1 MTMEERFGILE
12 ENMRLVT
19 QTLTQLRLDNQ
30 HDRTPNPNL
39 RPYEDR
45 TVKIDIPEFDGH
57 SYDPRKYLE
66 WEDRMDNYFEFKN
79 TPPDQQYKLAKVKL
93 IKSAAIW
100 LEGVQ
105 KRRIRE
111 ERGRINSWAKLKKHM
126 RRKYVPTTY
135 KQQQYVQFSALTQ
148 GSKSVQ
154 EYIHE
159 WDRLSVLF
167 VTLMILRS

>member
-1 MTMEERFGILE
+1 M
-12 ENMRLVT
+12 
-19 QTLTQLRLDNQ
+19 
-30 HDRTPNPNL
+30 
-39 RPYEDR
+39 
-45 TVKIDIPEFDGH
+45 
-57 SYDPRKYLE
+57 
-66 WEDRMDNYFEFKN
+66 
-79 TPPDQQYKLAKVKL
+79 

-135 KQQQYVQFSALTQ
+135 KQQQYVQFNALTQ
-148 GSKSVQ
+148 GNKSVQ

-159 WDRLSVLF
+159 WDRLSVLYDINDLEELRVSKF
-167 VTLMILRS
+167 IAGLRENIIHQLMITLDLTVHSVGLQAIELERFANRFTYTPKQTSGTYAPRNPSTTIAPKKDTQNIGKKLTQ